1 MTDTQTQPLA
11 SATAGTFYFLFAHTP
26 YPGNPPAPDI
36 NATVVVAETLLHPAA
51 HQPAGRLLHHQLT
64 TGKARRAGEVVPL
77 STLIHELALGQDS
90 PCPYDWDALV
100 DDLLAL
106 SLGDGCDALTLS
118 LGTVDLA
125 LVCCGPAVRL
135 VALGP
140 VGQAHQD
147 ISGRDAVLDVIAH
160 HIDQA
165 VTQQPFWPG
174 EIPLSALP
182 E

>member
-1 MTDTQTQPLA
+1 MTNTQTQPLA
-11 SATAGTFYFLFAHTP
+11 SAPAVTFYFLFAHTP

-36 NATVVVAETLLHPAA
+36 NATVVVAETLLHPAV
-51 HQPAGRLLHHQLT
+51 HQPTGRLLHQQLT

-77 STLIHELALGQDS
+77 ATLIHELALGQDS
-90 PCPYDWDALV
+90 RCPYDWDALV

-106 SLGDGCDALTLS
+106 SLDDGCDAMTLS

-135 VALGP
+135 VALDAAS
-140 VGQAHQD
+140 QTHQN
-147 ISGRDAVLDVIAH
+147 ISGRDAVLDVIAR

-165 VTQQPFWPG
+165 VAQQPFWPG
-174 EIPLSALP
+174 EIPPSALP
-182 E
+182 D